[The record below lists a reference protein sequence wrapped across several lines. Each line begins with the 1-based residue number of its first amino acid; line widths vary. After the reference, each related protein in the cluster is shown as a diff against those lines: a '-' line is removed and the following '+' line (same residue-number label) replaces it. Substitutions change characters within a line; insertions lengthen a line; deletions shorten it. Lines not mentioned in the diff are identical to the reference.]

1 MHQVN
6 IHEAKTHL
14 SRLVDM
20 AAQGQ
25 TVIIAR
31 AGKPIAKLEAYDSTR
46 PRQRLGFLQ
55 GRFGSPAQVK
65 EVGKE
70 DIEAMFWSVK

>member
-6 IHEAKTHL
+6 MHEAKTHL

-20 AAQGQ
+20 VAQGQ

-31 AGKPIAKLEAYDSTR
+31 AGKPIAKLEPYVPAGA
-46 PRQRLGFLQ
+46 RQRLGFLQ
-55 GRFGSPAQVK
+55 GCFGSPAPVK
-65 EVGKE
+65 DVGKE
-70 DIEAMFWSVK
+70 EIEAMFRVAE

>member
-1 MHQVN
+1 MYQVN

-31 AGKPIAKLEAYDSTR
+31 AGKPIAKLESYNCAKT
-46 PRQRLGFLQ
+46 RQRLGFLQ
-55 GRFGSPAQVK
+55 GRFGSPAPVK
-65 EVGKE
+65 EVGKD
-70 DIEAMFWSVK
+70 DIAAMFRIVE

>member
-25 TVIIAR
+25 TVVIAR
-31 AGKPIAKLEAYDSTR
+31 AGKQIAKLEPYAAART
-46 PRQRLGFLQ
+46 RQRLGFLQ
-55 GRFGSPAQVK
+55 GCFDSPALVK

-70 DIEAMFWSVK
+70 EIEAMFRVAE